1 VKGDTLTITVEGLT
15 KNRVPA
21 SASNYEGFNFL
32 TALFNLILLLVSLI
46 EAVTGLGA
54 DDPA

>member
-1 VKGDTLTITVEGLT
+1 MTITAEGLT

-21 SASNYEGFNFL
+21 SADNYEGFNFF
-32 TALFNLILLLVSLI
+32 TALFNLILLLVSVI